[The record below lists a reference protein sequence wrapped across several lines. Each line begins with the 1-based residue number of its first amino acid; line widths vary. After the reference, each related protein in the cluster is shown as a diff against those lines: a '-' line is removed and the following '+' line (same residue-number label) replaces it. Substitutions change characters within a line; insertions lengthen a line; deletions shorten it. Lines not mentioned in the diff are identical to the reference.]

1 LKDIL
6 TLLKDWRRSDR
17 EGIEDRDYP
26 AEYKSIFEFLENVT
40 PNSNPQKA
48 WLLVDVL
55 GRCTVRRG
63 GG

>member
-1 LKDIL
+1 MGIGQG
-6 TLLKDWRRSDR
+6 
-17 EGIEDRDYP
+17 GIEDHDYP

-40 PNSNPQKA
+40 PSSNPQKA